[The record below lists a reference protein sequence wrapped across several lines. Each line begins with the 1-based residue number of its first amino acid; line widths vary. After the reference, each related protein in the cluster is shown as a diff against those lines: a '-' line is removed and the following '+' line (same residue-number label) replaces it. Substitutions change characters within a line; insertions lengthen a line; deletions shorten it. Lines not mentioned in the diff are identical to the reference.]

1 MEYINFAK
9 DEPSLF
15 CFLFMCANAFEE
27 IKRYSQNIELYEKSG
42 FVRFKKTKTE
52 NKGFVYL
59 EKIENLEN
67 RVKVSLKNLSNSV
80 DQNDETV
87 FYIKYEDLI
96 NEINYIDV

>member
-59 EKIENLEN
+59 EKIENRTEN
-67 RVKVSLKNLSNSV
+67 IK
-80 DQNDETV
+80 DEH
-87 FYIKYEDLI
+87 
-96 NEINYIDV
+96 

>member
-1 MEYINFAK
+1 MKKINYINYK
-9 DEPSLF
+9 VKIK
-15 CFLFMCANAFEE
+15 FLKHNINLAN
-27 IKRYSQNIELYEKSG
+27 S
-42 FVRFKKTKTE
+42 
-52 NKGFVYL
+52 YL
-59 EKIENLEN
+59 EKIENLKN

>member
-9 DEPSLF
+9 DEPTLF
-15 CFLFMCANAFEE
+15 CFLFMCAFEE

-59 EKIENLEN
+59 EKIENRTEN
-67 RVKVSLKNLSNSV
+67 IKDEHYSVSWG
-80 DQNDETV
+80 
-87 FYIKYEDLI
+87 F
-96 NEINYIDV
+96 

>member
-59 EKIENLEN
+59 EKIENDVN
-67 RVKVSLKNLSNSV
+67 SSTSFIDSVSWG
-80 DQNDETV
+80 
-87 FYIKYEDLI
+87 F
-96 NEINYIDV
+96 

>member
-9 DEPSLF
+9 DEPSIF

-42 FVRFKKTKTE
+42 FARFKKTKTE

-59 EKIENLEN
+59 EKIENRTEN
-67 RVKVSLKNLSNSV
+67 IKDEHYSVSWG
-80 DQNDETV
+80 
-87 FYIKYEDLI
+87 F
-96 NEINYIDV
+96 

>member
-1 MEYINFAK
+1 MPTNSSEGDIV
-9 DEPSLF
+9 
-15 CFLFMCANAFEE
+15 
-27 IKRYSQNIELYEKSG
+27 QEKKNLRLKY
-42 FVRFKKTKTE
+42 V
-52 NKGFVYL
+52 L
-59 EKIENLEN
+59 EKIENLKN